1 MTDNQRV
8 DWGTFLLLSG
18 EDELSRCVMHLV
30 ICTWLQGMSSA
41 SALSG
46 CQAAAKLMTSEVAA
60 RASNIHVGAVF
71 VRFLLCQ
78 LPLKFQLLLPALC
91 LQHSRARLLVWR
103 AALAEMP
110 LVY

>member
-1 MTDNQRV
+1 
-8 DWGTFLLLSG
+8 
-18 EDELSRCVMHLV
+18 
-30 ICTWLQGMSSA
+30 MSSA
-41 SALSG
+41 GETSALSG
-46 CQAAAKLMTSEVAA
+46 CQAAAKLMTSVVAA
-60 RASNIHVGAVF
+60 RASSILVGAVF
-71 VRFLLCQ
+71 VRFLVCQ